1 MRTIA
6 IALVCAVLS
15 LPAIAQVFNHY
26 DPSDL
31 VVRARQAIAEGD
43 LATACV
49 LLSRA
54 GKLAPHDAR
63 VRLAWSDYEAAQN
76 GLPIA
81 APAPSTAA
89 PSAPA
94 AAAKPAGP
102 VAREPPPPWPAL

>member
-6 IALVCAVLS
+6 LAIVCATLC
-15 LPAIAQVFNHY
+15 LPAGAQVYNHY
-26 DPSDL
+26 DPGDL
-31 VVRARQAIAEGD
+31 VTRARQAIAERD

-63 VRLAWSDYEAAQN
+63 VSLAWGDYDAAQN
-76 GLPIA
+76 GLPIT
-81 APAPSTAA
+81 APALTKTSPAE
-89 PSAPA
+89 PA

-102 VAREPPPPWPAL
+102 VPPAPPPPWPAR